1 MTFVKQQ
8 IFNILSQESGRRVSQ
23 SCTIFFFSATI
34 LHHHRKKLVS
44 LKQLRQPKND
54 IPELWGCQR
63 RCIPLTINEQFLD
76 SLITISL
83 KRSNLVSVS
92 PSPPCTHPKGCR
104 YLSISRR
111 QPAFPHRVQMDC
123 TRSQFSVNNYLLRA
137 AEKPYVA
144 QWARKQQPA
153 ATANKKDNQILQ
165 KHRKGGTEMEA

>member
-8 IFNILSQESGRRVSQ
+8 ILNILSQESGRRVSQ
-23 SCTIFFFSATI
+23 SCTIFFFRQI
-34 LHHHRKKLVS
+34 LHHHRQKLVL

-63 RCIPLTINEQFLD
+63 HCIPLTTNEQFLD

-83 KRSNLVSVS
+83 KRSNLISVS

-137 AEKPYVA
+137 VEKPYVA

-153 ATANKKDNQILQ
+153 ETANKKDNQILQ
-165 KHRKGGTEMEA
+165 KHRKRGTEMEA